1 MFIYYLQIA
10 MKSLLKTKVTSAL
23 MVIAIACGI
32 GISMT
37 ALTLN
42 HMTDNNPIAHK
53 NDQLFSLQLMTVDR
67 AVDGWYADGRYP
79 YQLTYQDATNIV
91 RDNPK
96 MTLAAMYK
104 SGFAVRNETQTSK
117 PFLKAARLTTR
128 HFFTM
133 FDMPFLYGS
142 TWSEKAD
149 QDGANVVVIS
159 EEMNIKIFGGGDN
172 TNKQIY
178 LDNTLFTVVGITK
191 SWNPAPKFYD
201 VNNGPF
207 QDIEQF
213 FVPIALS
220 PIMEIG
226 SWGNNNGWKDEIV
239 NNHQDKLQSEVMW
252 LQFWAQLDSTEEKE
266 AFEQYLAG
274 YISEQKKLG
283 RFNRDDAG
291 AKLSNVQQWLDLN
304 NVVGDDS
311 NVLVGVSF
319 MFLAVCLVNTIG
331 LLLAKFL
338 RSAPEVGVRR
348 ALGASKGQVFMQ
360 HLIEVGL
367 LGFIGGLLGL
377 VMANIGLYL
386 LRSQFNGFNV
396 VATMDMTM
404 LFAAPIIAI
413 LATTIAGL
421 YPAWRVCTTLPS
433 VHLKTQ

>member
-1 MFIYYLQIA
+1 M
-10 MKSLLKTKVTSAL
+10 
-23 MVIAIACGI
+23 
-32 GISMT
+32 
-37 ALTLN
+37 
-42 HMTDNNPIAHK
+42 
-53 NDQLFSLQLMTVDR
+53 
-67 AVDGWYADGRYP
+67 
-79 YQLTYQDATNIV
+79 
-91 RDNPK
+91 
-96 MTLAAMYK
+96 
-104 SGFAVRNETQTSK
+104 
-117 PFLKAARLTTR
+117 
-128 HFFTM
+128 
-133 FDMPFLYGS
+133 
-142 TWSEKAD
+142 
-149 QDGANVVVIS
+149 
-159 EEMNIKIFGGGDN
+159 
-172 TNKQIY
+172 
-178 LDNTLFTVVGITK
+178 
-191 SWNPAPKFYD
+191 
-201 VNNGPF
+201 
-207 QDIEQF
+207 
-213 FVPIALS
+213 
-220 PIMEIG
+220 
-226 SWGNNNGWKDEIV
+226 
-239 NNHQDKLQSEVMW
+239 
-252 LQFWAQLDSTEEKE
+252 
-266 AFEQYLAG
+266 
-274 YISEQKKLG
+274 
-283 RFNRDDAG
+283 
-291 AKLSNVQQWLDLN
+291 QQWLDLN

>member
-1 MFIYYLQIA
+1 
-10 MKSLLKTKVTSAL
+10 

>member
-1 MFIYYLQIA
+1 MIL
-10 MKSLLKTKVTSAL
+10 
-23 MVIAIACGI
+23 AIACGI

-42 HMTDNNPIAHK
+42 HMTDNNPMIHK
-53 NDQLFSLQLMTVDR
+53 NDQLFSLQLMTVGR
-67 AVDGWYADGRYP
+67 EVNGWYEDGRSP

-91 RDNPK
+91 RDNPDMK
-96 MTLAAMYK
+96 LAAMYK
-104 SGFAVRNETQTSK
+104 SGFAVRNEAQTSK
-117 PFLKAARLTTR
+117 PFLNSARLTSR
-128 HFFTM
+128 HFFSI

-149 QDGANVVVIS
+149 QDGEHVVVIS
-159 EEMNIKIFGGGDN
+159 EAMNTKIFGGGDN
-172 TNKQIY
+172 TNKHIY

-191 SWNPAPKFYD
+191 AWNPAPKFYD
-201 VNNGPF
+201 VNNGAF
-207 QDIEQF
+207 QEAEEF
-213 FVPIALS
+213 FVPLALS

-226 SWGNNNGWKDEIV
+226 SWGNNNGWKDETV
-239 NNHQDKLQSEVMW
+239 RNHQDKLGSEIMW
-252 LQFWAQLDSTEEKE
+252 LQFWVQLDTAEEKS
-266 AFEQYLAG
+266 AFEQYLTG

-291 AKLSNVQQWLDLN
+291 ADLSNVQQWLDLN

-360 HLIEVGL
+360 HLIEVGV

-377 VMANIGLYL
+377 IMANLGLYM
-386 LRSQFNGFNV
+386 LRNEFNGFNV
-396 VATMDMTM
+396 VATMDLTM
-404 LFAAPIIAI
+404 LLSAPIIAI

-433 VHLKTQ
+433 AHLKTQ